1 MTAREHWAREHLV
14 TASAVV
20 QGSETAAEPEM
31 VLPMAPGLANSL
43 TAKARGLANSL
54 TAKVTDV
61 EPDAA
66 QGAARGAARGAAPV
80 GGKGSSTGTSTE
92 DGTPGAPGAP
102 EEASGA
108 RTGGTSRS
116 ASW

>member
-1 MTAREHWAREHLV
+1 MLAEALALLAVGLV
-14 TASAVV
+14 
-20 QGSETAAEPEM
+20 E
-31 VLPMAPGLANSL
+31 
-43 TAKARGLANSL
+43 ARGLAQGSEALGSANSPR
-54 TAKVTDV
+54 AKARSSV
-61 EPDAA
+61 PDAA
-66 QGAARGAARGAAPV
+66 QGAARGAAPV
-80 GGKGSSTGTSTE
+80 GGKGSSTGTSKE